1 MRGGEA
7 GRANPRMCI
16 QERLLGASRAR
27 EGVWGVS
34 GHAHMMNSR
43 ALSMGA
49 RRPGKGRVGRAV
61 CTSEAMEACDVGCA
75 REGLGGRMR
84 RYAYMK
90 GC

>member
-1 MRGGEA
+1 MCTSEAMGPVSMSAQRRGWEGESADVHTGEA
-7 GRANPRMCI
+7 A
-16 QERLLGASRAR
+16 
-27 EGVWGVS
+27 

-43 ALSMGA
+43 ALSVGA

-61 CTSEAMEACDVGCA
+61 CTSEAMGACDVGCA

-84 RYAYMK
+84 RCAYRK